1 MDFFK
6 INFKKIIQN
15 FQIMKKNIFFMNSE
29 VKQISKLRIFYGENR
44 NQPALTGI
52 ERTAYHRHSLPHI
65 PRQKLLTFSE
75 AEDED
80 KGKEAAKGGIH
91 VRLVVYW
98 SERKRNSR
106 LQRIQ

>member
-1 MDFFK
+1 
-6 INFKKIIQN
+6 
-15 FQIMKKNIFFMNSE
+15 MNSE